1 MRASGLFISHS
12 IAAALLTLLAGH
24 TLGLPQPAYAQR
36 PMAATSAVASV
47 MQKLQVYES
56 DNHTRLVLALNGIAQ
71 DLKIQDE
78 PGKPMTVTFRGA
90 PAQPGLPYNKNFAWP
105 NLKGVFIDQQNGRIQ
120 IFIKRGFTGSVK
132 VSNEANRLVLNI
144 PHVFVRTTGEN
155 DEISPGVKHTH
166 LVEHLSAGPV
176 RINVLEIDPANPA
189 VDITPALASNRM
201 GSKANVAAMVS
212 GNQAIAGIN
221 GSFFKPDVG
230 TPLGIL
236 IINQE
241 LISGPIYNRVAL
253 AISPTN
259 ELSMAQ
265 IRLGGEVVLPDR
277 RLLRISTIN
286 QPRTKSDQ
294 TVIYTSRWGKTA
306 PNVPGGGLQVLLRND
321 RVAAVSKTT
330 PLPIPQDGI
339 VISGPATPE
348 LLALSNLGPT
358 LPIVLNVYTL
368 PDWSGMKHAIGGGP
382 WLVRNGQPYVDL
394 QAQHFTSRSLG
405 TREPRSAV
413 GITANGKMLL
423 VTVDGR
429 HRNISVGMTIY
440 EMAHLMKRL
449 GAVNAMNLDGGSSTQ
464 MSVFGRMINMPSA
477 GSVGVSNS
485 LIVKR
490 STDNTVAEHPVSAPA
505 RKW

>member
-12 IAAALLTLLAGH
+12 IAAALLTLLTGY
-24 TLGLPQPAYAQR
+24 TLGFSQPVYAQR
-36 PMAATSAVASV
+36 PMAATSAAASV
-47 MQKLQVYES
+47 IQKLQVYES
-56 DNHTRLVLALNGIAQ
+56 DSHTSLVLALNGVAQ
-71 DLKIQDE
+71 HLKIQDK
-78 PGKPMTVTFRGA
+78 PGQPMTVTFSGNPVNIR
-90 PAQPGLPYNKNFAWP
+90 LPYNKNFAWP
-105 NLKGVFIDQQNGRIQ
+105 NLKGVFVDQQNGRIQ
-120 IFIKRGFTGSVK
+120 IFIKRGFTGSVQ

-144 PHVFVRTTGEN
+144 PHVFVPTAGGEH
-155 DEISPGVKHTH
+155 EISPGVKHTH
-166 LVEHLSAGPV
+166 FVEHLSAGPV

-189 VDITPALASNRM
+189 VDITPALAANRM
-201 GSKANVAAMVS
+201 GSKANVAAMVR

-241 LISGPIYNRVAL
+241 LISGPIYDRVAL

-265 IRLGGEVVLPDR
+265 VRLGGEVVLPDR
-277 RLLRISTIN
+277 RVLRISTIN
-286 QPRTKSDQ
+286 QPRVRADQ

-306 PNVPGGGLQVLLRND
+306 PGVPGGGLQVLLRKD
-321 RVAAVSKTT
+321 RVVAVSKTK

-339 VISGPATPE
+339 IISGPATPE

-358 LPIVLNVYTL
+358 LPITLNVYTL

-382 WLVRNGQPYVDL
+382 WLVRNGHPYVDL
-394 QAQHFTSRSLG
+394 KAQHFTSKSLG
-405 TREPRSAV
+405 AREPRSAV
-413 GITANGKMLL
+413 GITPNGKMLL

-464 MSVFGRMINMPSA
+464 MSVFGRMVNMPSA

-485 LIVKR
+485 LIVKPN
-490 STDNTVAEHPVSAPA
+490 TDNAVAERDIPVPV
-505 RKW
+505 RKR